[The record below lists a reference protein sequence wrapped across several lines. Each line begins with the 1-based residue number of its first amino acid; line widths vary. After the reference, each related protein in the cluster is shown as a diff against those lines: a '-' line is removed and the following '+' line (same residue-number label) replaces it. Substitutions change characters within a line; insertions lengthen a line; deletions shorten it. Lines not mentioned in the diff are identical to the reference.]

1 MRLLALILIAWL
13 WAVISVQAHQFDA
26 KHCDDAIDTDQ
37 LRECLAEN
45 LTKSDSWDINKS
57 TNAEG
62 ADFLEARLESHD
74 HIACGEKSGHLE
86 LVFICSERVPI
97 VFVTGTCR
105 FADHARFGR
114 FNLTIGEKRRQKFVA
129 TPLDGG
135 NALGPQIP
143 RMSFVLSTRSP
154 MLKKLQFKSNHS
166 HGCPRT
172 RHSIQ
177 LRMVHRLMKYGQR
190 VWSKSFKRN
199 SC

>member
-13 WAVISVQAHQFDA
+13 WAVVSVQAHQFDA

-45 LTKSDSWDINKS
+45 LTKSNSWDINKS

-62 ADFLEARLESHD
+62 ANFLEARLESHD

-86 LVFICSERVPI
+86 LVFICSERAPI

-114 FNLTIGEKRRQKFVA
+114 FNIKIGEMRRQKFVA
-129 TPLDGG
+129 TALDGG
-135 NALGPQIP
+135 NALGPTDSKDVIRIADAITNAEKVTIQIQP
-143 RMSFVLSTRSP
+143 FPWLPTNATFYPTEDGAQIDEIRGACLE
-154 MLKKLQFKSNHS
+154 
-166 HGCPRT
+166 
-172 RHSIQ
+172 
-177 LRMVHRLMKYGQR
+177 
-190 VWSKSFKRN
+190 
-199 SC
+199 